1 MIAHEALE
9 GLQPSEAEAIT
20 TPCSRFGQFVY
31 SIGNRPV
38 GECLPRSVQARQTLE
53 AGALASYG
61 PSSIA
66 LFRRAGTYI
75 DKILKG
81 EKPARRRR
89 SRSWN
94 VCPAGFVDLDRIN
107 NF

>member
-9 GLQPSEAEAIT
+9 GLQTSEAEATT

-75 DKILKG
+75 DKILKV

-94 VCPAGFVDLDRIN
+94 VCPAGF
-107 NF
+107 